1 MTIYPESY
9 FLPHKIDENKFDIKD
24 NTYTIHYGTGLWWFI
39 IMYLYTVRIDTVEIE
54 TYLYVEQLFNCASRQ

>member
-24 NTYTIHYGTGLWWFI
+24 NTYTIHYGTGLW
-39 IMYLYTVRIDTVEIE
+39 
-54 TYLYVEQLFNCASRQ
+54 